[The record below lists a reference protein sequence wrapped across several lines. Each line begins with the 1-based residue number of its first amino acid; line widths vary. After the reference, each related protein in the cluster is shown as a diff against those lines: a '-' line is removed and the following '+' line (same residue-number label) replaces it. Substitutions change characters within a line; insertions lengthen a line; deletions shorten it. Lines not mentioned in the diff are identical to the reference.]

1 MKKFV
6 SVMLSAVLA
15 ASMLAGCGTQGDN
28 SADNGGNA
36 ASGDTIKIGGI
47 GPLTG
52 GAASYGISVKL
63 GAQVAVDEI
72 NAAGGILGKQIE
84 FMFEDDENKEQ
95 NSVNAYN
102 TLMDKDM
109 QVLIGSVTSNPCIA
123 VADESVKD
131 GILQITPSGSA
142 KDCTKNDNGF
152 RICFTDPQQGEKM
165 AEYITGTAGL
175 KKVAAIYDS
184 SDAYST
190 GILEAFEAK
199 LTSLGGELVAKEAF
213 VSGDKDFKA
222 QLTKI
227 SGTDAECLFMPFY
240 YTEVA
245 YVAEQAKSLGIS
257 LPYFGCDGWDGV
269 IKQLNGDT
277 SSIEGAIF
285 LTPFI
290 ATSEN
295 ETVQKFVKAY
305 EEKYSATPDQFAAD
319 AYDAVYA
326 VKAAAEKAGAIE
338 NDALIKAMTEITL
351 TGTTGTMTFSA
362 DGEAD
367 KTAYFAKIENG
378 KYVAL

>member
-52 GAASYGISVKL
+52 GAASYGISVKQ

>member
-15 ASMLAGCGTQGDN
+15 ASMLAGCGTQDTN

-52 GAASYGISVKL
+52 GAASYGISVKQ

-142 KDCTKNDNGF
+142 KDCTKNDNAF

-277 SSIEGAIF
+277 SSIEGAVF

>member
-52 GAASYGISVKL
+52 GAASYGISVKQ

-102 TLMDKDM
+102 TLMDKGM

-190 GILEAFEAK
+190 GILDAFEAK

>member
-52 GAASYGISVKL
+52 GAASYGISVKQ

-102 TLMDKDM
+102 TLMDKGM

>member
-52 GAASYGISVKL
+52 GAASYGISVKQ

-142 KDCTKNDNGF
+142 KDCTKNDNAF

-190 GILEAFEAK
+190 GILDAFEAK

-245 YVAEQAKSLGIS
+245 YVAEQAKGLGIS

-326 VKAAAEKAGAIE
+326 VKAAAEKAGAME

>member
-52 GAASYGISVKL
+52 GAASYGISVKQ

-102 TLMDKDM
+102 TLMDKGM

-142 KDCTKNDNGF
+142 KDCTKNDNAF

-165 AEYITGTAGL
+165 AEYITGTVGL

-277 SSIEGAIF
+277 SSIEGAVF

>member
-52 GAASYGISVKL
+52 GAASYGISVKQ

-142 KDCTKNDNGF
+142 KDCTKNDNAF

-190 GILEAFEAK
+190 GILDAFEAK

-326 VKAAAEKAGAIE
+326 VKAAAEKAGAME

>member
-15 ASMLAGCGTQGDN
+15 ASVLAGCGNQGTN
-28 SADNGGNA
+28 PADNGENT

-52 GAASYGISVKL
+52 AAASYGTSVKQ
-63 GAQVAVDEI
+63 GAQIAVDEI

-84 FMFEDDENKEQ
+84 FMFEDDENNEQ
-95 NSVNAYN
+95 KSVNAYN

-142 KDCTKNDNGF
+142 KDCTKNDNAF

-190 GILEAFEAK
+190 GILDAFEAK

-277 SSIEGAIF
+277 SSIEGAVF

-290 ATSEN
+290 ATSQD
-295 ETVQKFVKAY
+295 ETVQTFVKAY